1 MREDENKQELD
12 TETTFADM
20 NVEGFRWY
28 DPTKKANAKGR
39 KTERE
44 KLTKEEY
51 RSMVK
56 GAFLAYIP
64 MFLSI
69 LLGFSIMVLIAYLWM
84 K

>member
-1 MREDENKQELD
+1 MKEDKDKSELD

-28 DPTKKANAKGR
+28 DPTKKQNAKG
-39 KTERE
+39 KKVERE
-44 KLTKEEY
+44 KLTKQEY

-69 LLGFSIMVLIAYLWM
+69 LLGFAVMVLIAYLWM

>member
-1 MREDENKQELD
+1 MNEDKNKQELD

-28 DPTKKANAKGR
+28 DPTKKSNAKGR
-39 KTERE
+39 KQERE
-44 KLTKEEY
+44 KLTKQEY

-69 LLGFSIMVLIAYLWM
+69 LIGFCIMVLIAYLWM